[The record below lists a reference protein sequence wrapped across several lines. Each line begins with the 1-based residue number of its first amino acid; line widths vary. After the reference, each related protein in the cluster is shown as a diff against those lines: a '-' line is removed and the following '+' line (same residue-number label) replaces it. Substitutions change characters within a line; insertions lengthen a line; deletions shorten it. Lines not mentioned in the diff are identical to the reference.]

1 MGKRRSGRELAL
13 KVLFQV
19 DLTEV
24 TQEEALSLSADA
36 TSADEET
43 IVFARSLV
51 ENTIVHEAEID
62 DLLATY
68 AKQWPLDRMANVDR
82 CLLRMATAEIL
93 YLADIPHSVS
103 VDEAVELAKKY
114 STADSGRFI
123 NGVLGSLLRSPRFA
137 QSNPCKT
144 AQEPE

>member
-13 KVLFQV
+13 KILFQV
-19 DLTEV
+19 DLTHV
-24 TQEEALSLSADA
+24 TPDEALAMSSES

-43 IVFARSLV
+43 MAFARRLV
-51 ENTIVHEAEID
+51 ESAVAHEQEID
-62 DLLATY
+62 ELLAQY
-68 AKQWPLDRMANVDR
+68 ARQWPLDRMANVDR

-123 NGVLGSLLRSPRFA
+123 NGVLGSLLRSPHFA
-137 QSNPCKT
+137 GTTPTDEHSVH
-144 AQEPE
+144 